1 VRQIEKQLT
10 VNSTGERGRSGKAI
24 VKEMVGTTPT
34 LGVITAKNGVDLE
47 ALWSRIRYL
56 LLVLVFAWCS
66 WFLSS

>member
-1 VRQIEKQLT
+1 M
-10 VNSTGERGRSGKAI
+10 

-47 ALWSRIRYL
+47 ALWSSIRYL

-66 WFLSS
+66 WFLFS